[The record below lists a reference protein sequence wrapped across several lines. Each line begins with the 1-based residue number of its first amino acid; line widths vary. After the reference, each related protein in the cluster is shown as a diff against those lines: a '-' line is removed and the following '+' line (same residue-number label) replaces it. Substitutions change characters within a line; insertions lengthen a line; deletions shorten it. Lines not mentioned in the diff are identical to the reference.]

1 METRRA
7 SNRSVGTGARWFPF
21 PYCFKCRLFRFIES
35 PLGDPVGIYSL
46 RSRLSACLSASNPLL
61 QQHVLNVRHL
71 RTICPA
77 PTTLWKRC
85 LGELLTSTN
94 PTWHEIVPTDP
105 SLPEVDAA
113 DEPGPTRPRR
123 PSLLGLKTI
132 KEKLCYLMG
141 SILQSFSVAPWPPPS
156 SLITPFHKSNCI

>member
-113 DEPGPTRPRR
+113 DEPGP
-123 PSLLGLKTI
+123 PSRAQNNQGKALLPNGFYSTVFFRCPLAATI
-132 KEKLCYLMG
+132 VSYYP
-141 SILQSFSVAPWPPPS
+141 FS
-156 SLITPFHKSNCI
+156 